1 MKINTSYF
9 AIIVIALLSVSC
21 EKYLDINKDPNNPV
35 EEYIS
40 VEQRLP
46 AAIYHTALQ
55 EVTQL
60 NQLGSFW
67 GGYWGT
73 STEGSNTYKKEQ
85 LYNGPA
91 IMAKRDGI
99 PIWENGYTYLNY
111 YELLKL
117 DAEGEGAPAYKAI
130 AMIMQAWHY
139 LRLVDTYGDIPFT
152 QALQGQK
159 FPRPVYD
166 DGADVYKA
174 SIDMLSSAIELLGRS
189 PLPSEKRPG
198 KDDIL
203 FNGDLGKWIK
213 FANTIK
219 LRALLRGSAVNSS
232 SYIESEISKMGL
244 NIAGPSSSTNV
255 SASTA
260 ISLLLTETAQVQPG
274 FNATNLNPFWST
286 YYRNSSNK
294 TTNGYIHIR
303 PTQFA
308 IECYKSLSDPRLSRL
323 YAKTKSG
330 EYKGVIFGYEGSDA
344 EYSKDHTSPILG
356 PSENGGKAAAI
367 LKSQTQPIILL
378 SAAESW
384 FLMAEAAHRG
394 WISGDAAEYYR
405 NGISASMQQME
416 VPSSERDTY
425 MSRPDVGYNNTL
437 ERIILQKWLALN
449 SISGFEAWSDYRRL
463 GLPEIP
469 NTPGTSP
476 DERPRR
482 LLYPETE
489 VQTNIAE
496 VSKRDINNITTA
508 RVWWDSK

>member
-9 AIIVIALLSVSC
+9 AIIVIALLTVSC

-35 EEYIS
+35 EEYIY

-111 YELLKL
+111 YELLRI

-130 AMIMQAWHY
+130 AMVMQAWHY
-139 LRLVDTYGDIPFT
+139 MRLVDTYGDIPFT

-159 FPRPVYD
+159 YPRPVYD
-166 DGADVYKA
+166 NGADVYKS
-174 SIDMLSSAIELLGRS
+174 SIDMLSTAVELLGRS

-203 FNGDLGKWIK
+203 FNGDLSKWIK

-219 LRALLRGSAVNSS
+219 LRALMRGSEVNTS
-232 SYIESEISKMGL
+232 SYIQSEISKIL
-244 NIAGPSSSTNV
+244 TA
-255 SASTA
+255 ASVTTTA
-260 ISLLLTETAQVQPG
+260 SVFLTETAQVQPG

-308 IECYKSLSDPRLSRL
+308 IDSYKLLSDPRLSRL

-344 EYSKDHTSPILG
+344 EYNKDNTSPLLG

-384 FLMAEAAHRG
+384 FLLAEAAHRG

-425 MSRPDVGYNNTL
+425 LSRPDVVYNNTL

-449 SISGFEAWSDYRRL
+449 SISGFEAWSDYRRV

-469 NTPGTSP
+469 NTPGASP

-496 VSKRDINNITTA
+496 VTKRDVSDITTA
-508 RVWWDSK
+508 RVWWDKE

>member
-1 MKINTSYF
+1 MKINISYF
-9 AIIVIALLSVSC
+9 AIIIIALISTSC
-21 EKYLDINKDPNNPV
+21 EKYLDVNKDPNNPV
-35 EEYIS
+35 EEYIR

-46 AAIYHTALQ
+46 AALYYTALQ

-73 STEGSNTYKKEQ
+73 SNEGSNSYKKEQ

-111 YELLKL
+111 YELLKA
-117 DAEGEGAPAYKAI
+117 DAEGEGAPAYSAI

-159 FPRPVYD
+159 YPRPVYD
-166 DGADVYKA
+166 DGSDVYKA
-174 SIDMLSSAIELLGRS
+174 SIDMLSSAIDLLGRS
-189 PLPSEKRPG
+189 PLPSEKRPA

-203 FNGDLGKWIK
+203 FNGDLGKWIQ

-219 LRALLRGSAVNSS
+219 LRALLRGSEVSNS
-232 SYIESEISKMGL
+232 SYIQTEIAKISSVL
-244 NIAGPSSSTNV
+244 N
-255 SASTA
+255 
-260 ISLLLTETAQVQPG
+260 ETAQVQPG

-308 IECYKSLSDPRLSRL
+308 IDNYYSLSDPRLSRL
-323 YAKTKSG
+323 YAKTKNSV
-330 EYKGVIFGYEGSDA
+330 YKGVIFGYEGTDVA
-344 EYSKDHTSPILG
+344 FNKDNTSPFLG
-356 PSENGGKAAAI
+356 PAENGGKYAAI
-367 LKSQTQPIILL
+367 LKSQTQPIILI

-384 FLMAEAAHRG
+384 FLLAEAAHRG
-394 WISGDAAEYYR
+394 WIQGDAAEYYR

-416 VPSSERDTY
+416 VSATERDAY
-425 MSRPDVGYNNTL
+425 LAHPDVTFNNTL

>member
-1 MKINTSYF
+1 MKKIISYF
-9 AIIVIALLSVSC
+9 AIIIVALISTSC
-21 EKYLDINKDPNNPV
+21 DKFLDVNRDPNNPV
-35 EEYIS
+35 EEYIR
-40 VEQRLP
+40 VEQRLS
-46 AAIYHTALQ
+46 AALYHTALQ

-99 PIWENGYTYLNY
+99 PIWENSYSYLNY
-111 YELLKL
+111 YELMRI

-130 AMIMQAWHY
+130 AMVMQAWHY
-139 LRLVDTYGDIPFT
+139 MRLADTYGDIPFT

-159 FPRPVYD
+159 YPRPVYD
-166 DGADVYKA
+166 NGADVYKA
-174 SIDMLSSAIELLGRS
+174 SIDMLSSAVELLGRS

-198 KDDIL
+198 KDDII
-203 FNGDLGKWIK
+203 FNGDLTKWIK

-219 LRALLRGSAVNSS
+219 LRALLRGSEVSSS
-232 SYIESEISKMGL
+232 SYIQAEISKMGL
-244 NIAGPSSSTNV
+244 ASSGSTT
-255 SASTA
+255 AS
-260 ISLLLTETAQVQPG
+260 LFLTEIAQVQPG

-308 IECYKSLSDPRLSRL
+308 IDNYSALSDPRLSRL

-330 EYKGVIFGYEGSDA
+330 DYKGVIFGYEGSDLA
-344 EYSKDHTSPILG
+344 YSKENTSPLLG
-356 PSENGGKAAAI
+356 PAENGGKAAAI

-384 FLMAEAAHRG
+384 FLLTEAAHRG

-405 NGISASMQQME
+405 NAISASMQQME
-416 VPSSERDTY
+416 VTATERDAY
-425 MSRPDVGYNNTL
+425 LSRPDVAYNNTL

-449 SISGFEAWSDYRRL
+449 SISGFEAWSDYRRV

-476 DERPRR
+476 NERPRR

-496 VSKRDINNITTA
+496 VTKRDVSDITTA
-508 RVWWDSK
+508 RVWWDKE

>member
-1 MKINTSYF
+1 MKINISYF
-9 AIIVIALLSVSC
+9 AIIIIALFSTSC
-21 EKYLDINKDPNNPV
+21 EKYLDVNKDPNNPV

-46 AAIYHTALQ
+46 AALYHTALQ

-99 PIWENGYTYLNY
+99 PIWENGYIYLNY
-111 YELLKL
+111 YELLKA
-117 DAEGEGAPAYKAI
+117 DSEGEGAPAYKAI
-130 AMIMQAWHY
+130 AMVMQAWHY
-139 LRLVDTYGDIPFT
+139 MRLVDTYGDIPFT

-159 FPRPVYD
+159 YPRPAYD
-166 DGADVYKA
+166 NGADVYKA
-174 SIDMLSSAIELLGRS
+174 SIDMLSTAAELLGRS
-189 PLPSEKRPG
+189 PLPGEKRPA

-203 FNGDLGKWIK
+203 FSGDLTKWIK

-219 LRALLRGSAVNSS
+219 LRALLRGSEVSSS
-232 SYIESEISKMGL
+232 SYIQAEISKMGL
-244 NIAGPSSSTNV
+244 GASGITTV
-255 SASTA
+255 S
-260 ISLLLTETAQVQPG
+260 LFLTEMAQVQPG
-274 FNATNLNPFWST
+274 FNATNLNPFWNT

-308 IECYKSLSDPRLSRL
+308 IDNYSALSDPRLSKL

-330 EYKGVIFGYEGSDA
+330 DYKGVIFGYEGSDA
-344 EYSKDHTSPILG
+344 AYSKDNTSPLLG
-356 PSENGGKAAAI
+356 PAENGGKAAAI

-384 FLMAEAAHRG
+384 FLLAEAAHRG
-394 WISGDAAEYYR
+394 WISGDAADYYR

-416 VPSSERDTY
+416 IPPAERDSY
-425 MSRPDVGYNNTL
+425 LSRPHVAYNNTL
-437 ERIILQKWLALN
+437 ERIILQKWMALN
-449 SISGFEAWSDYRRL
+449 SISGFEAWSDYRRV

-469 NTPGTSP
+469 NTPGSSP

-496 VSKRDINNITTA
+496 VTKRGVTDITTA
-508 RVWWDSK
+508 RVWWDKD

>member
-1 MKINTSYF
+1 MKINISYF
-9 AIIVIALLSVSC
+9 AIIIIALISTSC
-21 EKYLDINKDPNNPV
+21 EKYLDVNKDPNNPV
-35 EEYIS
+35 EEYIR

-46 AAIYHTALQ
+46 AALYYTALQ

-73 STEGSNTYKKEQ
+73 SNEGSNSYKKEQ

-111 YELLKL
+111 YELLKA
-117 DAEGEGAPAYKAI
+117 DAEGEGAPAYSAI

-174 SIDMLSSAIELLGRS
+174 SIDMLSSAIELLSRS
-189 PLPSEKRPG
+189 PLPSEKRPA

-203 FNGDLGKWIK
+203 FNGDLGKWIQ

-219 LRALLRGSAVNSS
+219 LRALLRGSEVSNS
-232 SYIESEISKMGL
+232 SYIQTEIAKIGSVL
-244 NIAGPSSSTNV
+244 N
-255 SASTA
+255 
-260 ISLLLTETAQVQPG
+260 ETAQVQPG

-308 IECYKSLSDPRLSRL
+308 IDSYYSLSDPRLSRL
-323 YAKTKSG
+323 YAKTKNG
-330 EYKGVIFGYEGSDA
+330 VYKGVIFGYEGTDA
-344 EYSKDHTSPILG
+344 AFNKDNTSPFLG
-356 PSENGGKAAAI
+356 PAENGGKSAAI
-367 LKSQTQPIILL
+367 LKSQTQPIILI

-384 FLMAEAAHRG
+384 FLLAEAAHRG

-416 VPSSERDTY
+416 VSATERDAY
-425 MSRPDVGYNNTL
+425 LAHPDVTFNNTL

>member
-1 MKINTSYF
+1 MKINISYF
-9 AIIVIALLSVSC
+9 AIIIIALISTSC
-21 EKYLDINKDPNNPV
+21 EKYLDVNKDPNNPV
-35 EEYIS
+35 EEYIR

-46 AAIYHTALQ
+46 AALYYTALQ

-73 STEGSNTYKKEQ
+73 SNEGSNSYKKEQ

-111 YELLKL
+111 YELLKA
-117 DAEGEGAPAYKAI
+117 DAEGEGAPAYSAI

-174 SIDMLSSAIELLGRS
+174 SIDMLSSAIELLSRS
-189 PLPSEKRPG
+189 TLPSEKRPA

-203 FNGDLGKWIK
+203 FNGDLGKWIQ

-219 LRALLRGSAVNSS
+219 LRALLRGSEVSNS
-232 SYIESEISKMGL
+232 SYIQTEIAKIGSVL
-244 NIAGPSSSTNV
+244 N
-255 SASTA
+255 
-260 ISLLLTETAQVQPG
+260 ETAQVQPG

-308 IECYKSLSDPRLSRL
+308 IDSYYSLSDPRLSRL
-323 YAKTKSG
+323 YAKTKNG
-330 EYKGVIFGYEGSDA
+330 VYKGVIFGYEGTDA
-344 EYSKDHTSPILG
+344 SFNKDNTSPFFG
-356 PSENGGKAAAI
+356 PAENGGKSAAI
-367 LKSQTQPIILL
+367 LKSQTQPIILI

-384 FLMAEAAHRG
+384 FLLAEAAHRG
-394 WISGDAAEYYR
+394 WIQGDAAEYYR

-416 VPSSERDTY
+416 VSATERDAY
-425 MSRPDVGYNNTL
+425 LALPDVTFNNTL